1 MIISNIWLIIFATI
15 SSFSRGIISVIDRYQ
30 MGYRKQSSIDVNF
43 LNNICSSVL
52 VTFFL
57 IYVLHSFPSPR
68 ITNNY
73 LIKVL
78 LYAFLAQ
85 VVAYG
90 YSYVF
95 KKVSIMQSVLLSK
108 VTDLFIPLAI
118 LLTMGYFSK
127 SSYLVSIISTVIVV
141 IYIVFEQRHNNLNL
155 KTLLTTF
162 AVIAPFDYSS
172 CTFAVIN

>member
-85 VVAYG
+85 IVAYG
-90 YSYVF
+90 YS
-95 KKVSIMQSVLLSK
+95 LS
-108 VTDLFIPLAI
+108 LIHI
-118 LLTMGYFSK
+118 
-127 SSYLVSIISTVIVV
+127 
-141 IYIVFEQRHNNLNL
+141 
-155 KTLLTTF
+155 
-162 AVIAPFDYSS
+162 
-172 CTFAVIN
+172 